1 MTNAELLEGRGI
13 DLKHKTRGTIKTVCP
28 SCSEQRRDR
37 KDPCLSVDIDEGL
50 FNCHHCDFKGRV
62 FEKKQKEYVK
72 PVPRLEKLRSGLIN
86 WFENNR
92 GISNNTLLR
101 FGITEANE
109 WMPQVETEVPVICFN
124 YLRDGKLVN
133 IKFRG
138 QKKAFKMA
146 KDAELIFYNLD
157 AIQNEKTAIIVEGE
171 IDCLSLHE
179 SGIYN
184 SVSVPNGASK
194 GNSQLEY
201 LNNCWTQFEGI
212 TKIILWTDAD
222 EPGYSLRE
230 ELARRLGKDRC
241 YRVSMVEGCKDANDV
256 LLKFGK
262 EKVKHCIE
270 SALAWPLEGVITMDD
285 MYEDVCNYYENGYPG
300 GVDLNIVG
308 MEDHIQLMPG
318 QLTTITGIPGSGKSE
333 WADYMMA
340 NIAKLHGWSWAVC
353 SFENQPAAFHVTK
366 LAEKITGRSFAKR
379 ISPSCRMDADDFA
392 YGISIVDKF
401 FHFININEVEVSLDG
416 ILEKAK
422 ELVQRK
428 GIKGLLIDPWNYI
441 EHHIPKGYTETQYI
455 SESLTKIKSFAIRH
469 GVHVFLIAHP
479 IKIQKDKAT
488 GKYEVPTLYSIS
500 GSAHFFNKTDNGI
513 CVWRDFKENTV
524 EVHVQKVRYSWL
536 GKVGMA
542 AYSYNVNTRQYH
554 FIA

>member
-1 MTNAELLEGRGI
+1 MTNAEMLSERGI
-13 DLKHKTRGTIKTVCP
+13 DLKRKTKGTIKTTCP
-28 SCSEQRRDR
+28 ACSESRKDK

-62 FEKKQKEYVK
+62 FEKKQKEYIK
-72 PVPRLEKLRSGLIN
+72 PQPRLEKLRAELIA
-86 WFENNR
+86 WFEKSR

-101 FGITEANE
+101 FGITETNE
-109 WMPQVETEVPVICFN
+109 WMPQQNENVPVICFN
-124 YLRDGKLVN
+124 YYRGEELVN

-138 QKKAFKMA
+138 KNKSFKMA

-157 AIQNEKTAIIVEGE
+157 ALQDQQTAIIVEGE
-171 IDCLSLHE
+171 MDCLALYE
-179 SGIYN
+179 CGVYN

-194 GNSQLEY
+194 GNAQLDY
-201 LNNCWTQFEGI
+201 LNNCWQQFENLK
-212 TKIILWTDAD
+212 KIIIWTDAD
-222 EPGYSLRE
+222 EAGYSLRE
-230 ELARRLGKDRC
+230 ELARRLGKERC
-241 YRVSMVEGCKDANDV
+241 FRVSQVEGCKDANDV
-256 LLKFGK
+256 LLKHGQ
-262 EKVKHCIE
+262 EKVKECIDN
-270 SALAWPLEGVITMDD
+270 ATIWPLDGIITMDE
-285 MYEDVCNYYENGYPG
+285 MYEDVCSYYEYGYPG
-300 GVDLNIVG
+300 GVGLNITG

-340 NIAKLHGWSWAVC
+340 NVAKLHKWSWAIC
-353 SFENQPAAFHVTK
+353 SFENQPSAFHVTK
-366 LAEKITGRSFAKR
+366 LAEKVTGRAFGKR
-379 ISPSCRMDADDFA
+379 LATNDRMDMEDFN
-392 YGISIVDKF
+392 YGISVIDQY
-401 FHFININEVEVSLDG
+401 FHFININEVDVTLDG

-455 SESLTKIKSFAIRH
+455 SESLTKIKSFSIRY

-479 IKIQKDKAT
+479 TKIQKDKST
-488 GKYEVPTLYSIS
+488 GKYDVPTLYNIS

-513 CVWRDFKENTV
+513 CVWRDFVTNTV

-536 GKVGMA
+536 GKVGMST
-542 AYSYNVNTRQYH
+542 YDYNLNTRQYK
-554 FIA
+554 FIS